1 MIYPYNK
8 NMIITTSDPTVSAV
22 VNVAI
27 IFVLG
32 FFLLFLV
39 NAMRNE
45 SRYYMVYLASYF
57 TVVLGYILAYTLRKV
72 PKDKRNS
79 EFRLVNFMLIY
90 TIFLMQSLA
99 VVFYFTLNN
108 SIASSVS
115 YQPPMDYYNSR
126 LIR

>member
-1 MIYPYNK
+1 
-8 NMIITTSDPTVSAV
+8 MIITTSDPTISAV

-45 SRYYMVYLASYF
+45 SRYYMVYMASYF

-72 PKDKRNS
+72 PKDRRNS

-108 SIASSVS
+108 SIASNVS

-126 LIR
+126 IIR